1 MPAKSLLLLFVEKAD
16 LLIFVNFLFLRKN
29 GNSTT
34 VGDVATLIFTV
45 PNSTKL
51 FTCDEAAAKKEQVSK
66 KKRKTT
72 NRCEKSQPKCLGI
85 EQGFLIQNSGL

>member
-45 PNSTKL
+45 PNSTNNIFLQKL
-51 FTCDEAAAKKEQVSK
+51 E
-66 KKRKTT
+66 
-72 NRCEKSQPKCLGI
+72 NL
-85 EQGFLIQNSGL
+85 EQGFPGFSSQCDCHKSDLRRVERQKT